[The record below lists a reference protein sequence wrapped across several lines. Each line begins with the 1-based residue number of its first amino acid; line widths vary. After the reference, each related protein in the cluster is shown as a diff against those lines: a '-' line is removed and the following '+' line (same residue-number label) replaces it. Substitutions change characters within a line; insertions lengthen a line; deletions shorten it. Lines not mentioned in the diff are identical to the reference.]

1 MSGFLAGFF
10 AAALPLL
17 AAGYWLGR
25 RTARPQS
32 LGDLGTPVEHATF
45 QTLHTA
51 SLAAPPLRA
60 GLTEETARKSARR
73 LRSLLGTDALCLT
86 DDTRVLAWDG
96 VGAHHRGEIM
106 ERLTGP
112 LETGRGEAFRLTC
125 QIPDCPVR
133 WAVVAPLTV
142 DDRVH
147 GALVACAPRESAV
160 LVRAAAEVARFVS
173 VQLELADL
181 DRSRTRLI
189 EAEIKALRAQISP
202 HFIFNSLAV
211 IASFVRTD
219 PERARE
225 LLLEFADFTRYSF
238 RRHGDF
244 TTLADELH
252 AMEHYLALVR
262 ARFGDRLAVT
272 LQIAPEVL
280 PVTLPFLCLQPLV
293 ENAVKHGL
301 EGKTGTCRIR
311 ITAQDAGAEAL
322 VVVEDDGAGM
332 DPDLLRRILA
342 GEHSP
347 SGGIGLSNV
356 DDRLRQVY
364 GDDHGLVI
372 ETAPGAGMK
381 ITARLPKYQPGVH
394 SAARLTGE

>member
-1 MSGFLAGFF
+1 MSDFLAGLCIAILPFL
-10 AAALPLL
+10 ALGL
-17 AAGYWLGR
+17 WLGR
-25 RTARPQS
+25 RTARPQN
-32 LGDLGTPVEHATF
+32 LGGLGTPVEHATF

-60 GLTEETARKSARR
+60 GLTEETARRSARR
-73 LRSLLGTDALCLT
+73 LRTLLGTDALCLT
-86 DDTRVLAWDG
+86 DREGVLTWDG
-96 VGAHHRGEIM
+96 VGGHHRAEIM
-106 ERLTGP
+106 ERLAGP
-112 LETGRGEAFRLTC
+112 LDSGRGEAFPLTC
-125 QIPDCPVR
+125 DHADCPVR

-160 LVRAAAEVARFVS
+160 LVRAAGEVARWVS

-181 DRSRTRLI
+181 DQSRTKLI

-252 AMEHYLALVR
+252 AIDHYLALVR

-280 PVTLPFLCLQPLV
+280 PVALPFLCLQPLV

-301 EGKTGTCRIR
+301 EGKADTCHIQ

-322 VVVEDDGAGM
+322 VVIEDDGAGM
-332 DPDLLRRILA
+332 DPVLLRRILA
-342 GEHSP
+342 GEVSP

-364 GDDHGLVI
+364 GDDYGLVI
-372 ETAPGAGMK
+372 ETAVGAGMK
-381 ITARLPKYQPGVH
+381 ITTRVPKYQPGVH
-394 SAARLTGE
+394 SAARVLPE

>member
-1 MSGFLAGFF
+1 
-10 AAALPLL
+10 
-17 AAGYWLGR
+17 
-25 RTARPQS
+25 
-32 LGDLGTPVEHATF
+32 
-45 QTLHTA
+45 
-51 SLAAPPLRA
+51 
-60 GLTEETARKSARR
+60 
-73 LRSLLGTDALCLT
+73 
-86 DDTRVLAWDG
+86 
-96 VGAHHRGEIM
+96 M
-106 ERLTGP
+106 ERLAGP
-112 LETGRGEAFRLTC
+112 LDSGRGEAFPLTC
-125 QIPDCPVR
+125 DHADCPVR

-160 LVRAAAEVARFVS
+160 LVRAAGEVARWVS

-181 DRSRTRLI
+181 DQSRTKLI

-252 AMEHYLALVR
+252 AIDHYLALVR

-280 PVTLPFLCLQPLV
+280 PVALPFLCLQPLV

-301 EGKTGTCRIR
+301 EGKADTCHIQ

-322 VVVEDDGAGM
+322 VVIEDDGAGM
-332 DPDLLRRILA
+332 DPVLLRRILA
-342 GEHSP
+342 GEVSP

-364 GDDHGLVI
+364 GDDYGLVI
-372 ETAPGAGMK
+372 ETAVGAGMK
-381 ITARLPKYQPGVH
+381 ITTRVPKYQPGVH
-394 SAARLTGE
+394 SAARVLPE